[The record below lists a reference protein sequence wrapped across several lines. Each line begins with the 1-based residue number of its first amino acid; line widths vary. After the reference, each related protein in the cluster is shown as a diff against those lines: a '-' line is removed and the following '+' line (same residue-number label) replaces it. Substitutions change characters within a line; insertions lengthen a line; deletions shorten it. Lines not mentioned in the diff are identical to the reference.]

1 MDLRSSERV
10 YPITIGKAYDCDFV
24 TVDKLE
30 IRVSLRMVRPGEEPV
45 RVWLDV
51 DGGDKFTRQVK
62 SSERLWVTEA
72 MFDKAFYPFTIT
84 RIPGNGNRRC
94 RSPLNHL
101 KQAIEY
107 YTQNDT
113 E

>member
-30 IRVSLRMVRPGEEPV
+30 IR
-45 RVWLDV
+45 
-51 DGGDKFTRQVK
+51 VK